1 MTTDREIRE
10 MLTSGIGPSAPQEH
24 MVEMVVDGRRD
35 TVPVSL
41 ATYLMMG
48 NLVQGLREVAMRLD
62 ALHAHAAGG
71 AHPNSKAAKACVIC
85 TAQNMTPEQIEELKQ
100 QIAKQQDAENA
111 QQQDA
116 NVVAGGVAAG
126 AETPG
131 IG

>member
-1 MTTDREIRE
+1 
-10 MLTSGIGPSAPQEH
+10 MLTSGIGPAAPQEH

-48 NLVQGLREVAMRLD
+48 NLVQSLREIAMRLD

-71 AHPNSKAAKACVIC
+71 SHPNSKAAKACVIC

-100 QIAKQQDAENA
+100 QIAENAKQQDAENA
-111 QQQDA
+111 KQQDV

-131 IG
+131 VG